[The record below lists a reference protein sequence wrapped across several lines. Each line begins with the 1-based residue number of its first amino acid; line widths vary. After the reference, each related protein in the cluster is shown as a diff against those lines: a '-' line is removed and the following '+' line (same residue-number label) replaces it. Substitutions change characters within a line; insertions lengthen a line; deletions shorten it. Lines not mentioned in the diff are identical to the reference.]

1 MIENFLA
8 GTATLFGDP
17 FTIGIFVFGV
27 FGGFPVGS
35 KGGDN
40 ATAATTKKKATQ
52 NTTMTTKSQ
61 INNKN
66 TLFSSDPGRNRKK
79 NN

>member
-27 FGGFPVGS
+27 LGGMLFGFILL
-35 KGGDN
+35 KYWQ
-40 ATAATTKKKATQ
+40 KKR
-52 NTTMTTKSQ
+52 NT
-61 INNKN
+61 
-66 TLFSSDPGRNRKK
+66 FY
-79 NN
+79 

>member
-27 FGGFPVGS
+27 LGNVYSRLCARSWEATFGNLEPDFV
-35 KGGDN
+35 
-40 ATAATTKKKATQ
+40 A
-52 NTTMTTKSQ
+52 
-61 INNKN
+61 
-66 TLFSSDPGRNRKK
+66 F
-79 NN
+79 